1 MSRSGR
7 HSNLFKHNII
17 EDNKNEVAITSKR
30 IAEDLEQPRPCKR
43 TRSEQLLNTSI
54 ETLDSLSQC
63 SDSFSNLT
71 SDFSS
76 PGSFT
81 TFNYNFV
88 DNQVIYQ
95 APVPDPSQATVQ
107 ENNFSSLNL
116 IESEFRDLNFIEN
129 EFCSI
134 NYSSTD
140 AYLSFDNANPVAEI
154 EASNQLTDID
164 LNLLDQ
170 FFTEFDFQLD

>member
-81 TFNYNFV
+81 TFNYNFA

-116 IESEFRDLNFIEN
+116 IESEFRELALD
-129 EFCSI
+129 
-134 NYSSTD
+134 Y
-140 AYLSFDNANPVAEI
+140 ANPVTEV
-154 EASNQLTDID
+154 EASDHLNDID
-164 LNLLDQ
+164 MSLLHQ
-170 FFTEFDFQLD
+170 FFSEFDFQFD

>member
-43 TRSEQLLNTSI
+43 TRNEQLLNTSI
-54 ETLDSLSQC
+54 ETLDTLSQC
-63 SDSFSNLT
+63 SDSISNLT

-88 DNQVIYQ
+88 DNPVIYE
-95 APVPDPSQATVQ
+95 APVPAQAQFQVQ
-107 ENNFSSLNL
+107 ENDFTNLNL
-116 IESEFRDLNFIEN
+116 NESEFQELNFIEN
-129 EFCSI
+129 GFCCI
-134 NYSSTD
+134 NYPVNDADSS
-140 AYLSFDNANPVAEI
+140 LDNANPVGEV
-154 EASNQLTDID
+154 EVSNLLTDID